1 MLKIKKI
8 IILAIPIL
16 LLTGCGNNEK
26 YNKAKCNDE
35 EYDIVS
41 ITRWSNSN
49 YELTLKDGSKI
60 GVHPMNCIFYTEK
73 EGGDENE
80 KG

>member
-8 IILAIPIL
+8 IILVITIS
-16 LLTGCGNNEK
+16 LLTACGSTGKSEK

-41 ITRWSNSN
+41 IIRWSSSN

-73 EGGDENE
+73 EGEDNE
-80 KG
+80 